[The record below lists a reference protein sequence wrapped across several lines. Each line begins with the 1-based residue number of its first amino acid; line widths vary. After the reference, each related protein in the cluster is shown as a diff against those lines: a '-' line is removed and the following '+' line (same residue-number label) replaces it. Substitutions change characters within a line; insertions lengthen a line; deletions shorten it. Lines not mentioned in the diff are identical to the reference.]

1 MGTLIK
7 NFIKFEK
14 EFDFNSISNLLD
26 RNNLESK
33 ISSNWLQNYIFESTF
48 VINKLSEDILF
59 NDIYLK
65 LNTLY
70 NKNNYRSDLD
80 IYFSLVSGNK
90 SITHRENYNVYIVGL
105 LGKTI
110 YKVEN
115 EEFMVEKND
124 ILFIPK
130 NALHKAIGITPRI
143 ILSYGIYND

>member
-7 NFIKFEK
+7 DFINLEK
-14 EFDFNSISNLLD
+14 DFNFNSVSNLLD

-48 VINKLSEDILF
+48 VINKLNNDVF
-59 NDIYLK
+59 FKDIYLN
-65 LNTLY
+65 LNNIY

-80 IYFSLVSGNK
+80 MYFSLVSGNK
-90 SITHRENYNVYIVGL
+90 SITHRENYDVYILGL

-110 YKVEN
+110 YKVED

-124 ILFIPK
+124 LLFIPK